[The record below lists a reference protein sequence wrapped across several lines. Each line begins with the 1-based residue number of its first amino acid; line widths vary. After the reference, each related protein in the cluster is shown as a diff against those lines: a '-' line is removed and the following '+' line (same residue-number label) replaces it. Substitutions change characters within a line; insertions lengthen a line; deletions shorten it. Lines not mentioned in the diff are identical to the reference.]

1 MSKHS
6 EKQKGVKK
14 LIIILLLI
22 IAVCSII
29 LLIKIKLDEHI
40 DNQKQIETSQVL
52 NTIDIPDIN
61 ITKEQT
67 ERMLQV
73 QELKKEN
80 NDVVGWL
87 EIADTNINY
96 PVLQGADNEYYLTH
110 NYKNEEVAGGSIF
123 LDKDYSFIRP
133 SDNLLIYG
141 HRNTKG
147 LMFEDLEKYA
157 DESFYN
163 NHKTIRFTT
172 VADDSE
178 YEVMSVF
185 YSRVYYK
192 NETDVF
198 RYYYFVNADSEAEY
212 NEFVENCKEA
222 SIYDTGV
229 TAEYGEQLLT
239 LSTCDYNQENG
250 RFVVVAKKIEK

>member
-1 MSKHS
+1 MAKHIK
-6 EKQKGVKK
+6 KQNGVKR

-22 IAVCSII
+22 IAITGII
-29 LLIKIKLDEHI
+29 LLVKIKLSEYL
-40 DNQKQIETSQVL
+40 DNRSQIETSQVL
-52 NTIDIPDIN
+52 DEIDIPDEN
-61 ITKEQT
+61 ITEEQT

-73 QELKKEN
+73 QELKKGN
-80 NDVVGWL
+80 NDIVGWL

-96 PVLQGADNEYYLTH
+96 PVLQGSDNDYYLTH

-178 YEVMSVF
+178 YEVMAVF

-198 RYYYFVNADSEAEY
+198 RYYYFINAENEEEY
-212 NEFVENCKEA
+212 NEFVENAKES
-222 SIYDTGV
+222 SIYDTSV
-229 TAEYGEQLLT
+229 TAEYGDQLLT

-250 RFVVVAKKIEK
+250 RFAVVAKKIED

>member
-80 NDVVGWL
+80 NDVVGWI
-87 EIADTNINY
+87 EIVDTNINY

-141 HRNTKG
+141 HRNKKG
-147 LMFEDLEKYA
+147 LMFEDLEKYT

-198 RYYYFVNADSEAEY
+198 RYYYFY
-212 NEFVENCKEA
+212 LHHF
-222 SIYDTGV
+222 
-229 TAEYGEQLLT
+229 
-239 LSTCDYNQENG
+239 DYL
-250 RFVVVAKKIEK
+250 

>member
-80 NDVVGWL
+80 NDVVGWI

-110 NYKNEEVAGGSIF
+110 NYK
-123 LDKDYSFIRP
+123 K
-133 SDNLLIYG
+133 
-141 HRNTKG
+141 
-147 LMFEDLEKYA
+147 EKY
-157 DESFYN
+157 ELCITCN
-163 NHKTIRFTT
+163 NGILGKSNFNQYSTI
-172 VADDSE
+172 
-178 YEVMSVF
+178 
-185 YSRVYYK
+185 
-192 NETDVF
+192 
-198 RYYYFVNADSEAEY
+198 
-212 NEFVENCKEA
+212 
-222 SIYDTGV
+222 SI
-229 TAEYGEQLLT
+229 
-239 LSTCDYNQENG
+239 
-250 RFVVVAKKIEK
+250 

>member
-1 MSKHS
+1 MAKHIK
-6 EKQKGVKK
+6 KQNSVKR

-22 IAVCSII
+22 IAITGII
-29 LLIKIKLDEHI
+29 LLVKIKLSEYL
-40 DNQKQIETSQVL
+40 DNRSQIETSQVL
-52 NTIDIPDIN
+52 DEIDIPDEN
-61 ITKEQT
+61 ITEEQT

-80 NDVVGWL
+80 NDIVGWL

-96 PVLQGADNEYYLTH
+96 PVLQGTDNDYYLTH
-110 NYKNEEVAGGSIF
+110 NYKNEEVAGGAIF
-123 LDKDYSFIRP
+123 LDTDYSFIRP

-163 NHKTIRFTT
+163 NHKRIRFTT

-178 YEVMSVF
+178 YEVMAVF

-192 NETDVF
+192 NETNVF
-198 RYYYFVNADSEAEY
+198 RYYYFINADNEEEY
-212 NEFVENCKEA
+212 NEFVENAKES

-229 TAEYGEQLLT
+229 IAEYGDQLLT

-250 RFVVVAKKIEK
+250 RFAVVAKKIED

>member
-80 NDVVGWL
+80 NDVVGWI

-141 HRNTKG
+141 HRNKKG

-157 DESFYN
+157 GESFYN
-163 NHKTIRFTT
+163 NHKTIRLTT
-172 VADDSE
+172 ITDDSE
-178 YEVMSVF
+178 YEVMAVF

-250 RFVVVAKKIEK
+250 RFVVIAKKIEK

>member
-14 LIIILLLI
+14 LIIILLLVI
-22 IAVCSII
+22 LVCSII
-29 LLIKIKLDEHI
+29 LLIKIKLDEYW
-40 DNQKQIETSQVL
+40 DNQKQIETSEVL
-52 NTIDIPDIN
+52 NTIDIPDTN

-80 NDVVGWL
+80 NDVVGWI

-141 HRNTKG
+141 HRNKKG

-250 RFVVVAKKIEK
+250 RFAVVARKIEK